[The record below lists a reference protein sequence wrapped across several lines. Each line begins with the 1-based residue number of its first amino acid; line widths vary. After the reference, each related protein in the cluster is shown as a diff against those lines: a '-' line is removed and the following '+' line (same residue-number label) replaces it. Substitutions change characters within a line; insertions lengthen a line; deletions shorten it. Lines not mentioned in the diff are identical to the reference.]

1 MTSSIEVKTLDDM
14 STATLNKIV
23 EYLDMSGDTQF
34 IGKQKQPEKNTR
46 TNEFELNPAKWF
58 RCVGLISVRLSE
70 NNRQPHR
77 EWHIPQER
85 HSLGGATNNRSAQE
99 QPGDGATL
107 LLVFVLAQSS

>member
-46 TNEFELNPAKWF
+46 TNEFELNPAK
-58 RCVGLISVRLSE
+58 
-70 NNRQPHR
+70 
-77 EWHIPQER
+77 
-85 HSLGGATNNRSAQE
+85 
-99 QPGDGATL
+99 
-107 LLVFVLAQSS
+107 